1 MGKAKKIIIALVLI
15 LLAGGAVYT
24 YVPLEDI
31 PYLGAIIGGE
41 TSENRSEIQ
50 VISKRIEVTPPANVN
65 TSQDADSDDIVEEVV
80 VAPIKVAKP
89 APKPTPAV
97 KKATPKPA
105 TKPAVTTAK
114 TRPSQKPYI
123 INVASFKT
131 KAEALQLKD
140 TLRKGGYNVYR
151 TEFVKD
157 GVKWHRVR
165 LGFYPS
171 RAGADRVS
179 TEVGK
184 KYGVTGGWV
193 TKPSWSE
200 YDAYAK

>member
-1 MGKAKKIIIALVLI
+1 MGKAKKIILALVLI

-41 TSENRSEIQ
+41 TSEDRSKIQ
-50 VISKRIEVTPPANVN
+50 VISKRIKVTPPANFN

-80 VAPIKVAKP
+80 VAPIKVATP
-89 APKPTPAV
+89 APKPRPAV
-97 KKATPKPA
+97 KVAPKPA

-123 INVASFKT
+123 ISVASFKT
-131 KAEALQLKD
+131 KAEALKLKD

-157 GVKWHRVR
+157 GVRWHRIRV
-165 LGFYPS
+165 GFYSS

-179 TEVGK
+179 KEVGK

-200 YDAYAK
+200 YDAYVK